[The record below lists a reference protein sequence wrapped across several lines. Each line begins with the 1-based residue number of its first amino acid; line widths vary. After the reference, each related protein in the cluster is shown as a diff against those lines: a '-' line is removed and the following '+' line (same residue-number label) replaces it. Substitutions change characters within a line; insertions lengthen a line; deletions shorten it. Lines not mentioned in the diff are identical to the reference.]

1 MNSPGPS
8 PAGVDRPGRPWPRWV
23 SRSISILLLA
33 VSLLLLLTGF
43 GITEPGIIT
52 PLTGGLLEKST
63 AFRIHTWLW
72 GPFLILLILHVWRS
86 SLVPRRWK

>member
-1 MNSPGPS
+1 MNTAGSSNPGE
-8 PAGVDRPGRPWPRWV
+8 DRQGMPWPGQVRKF
-23 SRSISILLLA
+23 ISLCLLG
-33 VSLLLLLTGF
+33 VSLLLLITGF